1 MNRDDGTGA
10 VRSEGQTKQGGNS
23 KWTLLV
29 LAGSLAL
36 AAIVAI
42 FLLTATDE
50 VAPNRPA
57 AVESPANPGSPASQP
72 KTNP

>member
-1 MNRDDGTGA
+1 MDRNDGTGA
-10 VRSEGQTKQGGNS
+10 VRAEVQTKQGGNS
-23 KWTLLV
+23 QWTLWV

-42 FLLTATDE
+42 FLITETDE

-57 AVESPANPGSPASQP
+57 AVESPANPGSPAAP
-72 KTNP
+72 PRTNP

>member
-1 MNRDDGTGA
+1 MDQNEETGA
-10 VRSEGQTKQGGNS
+10 VRSEVQTKQGGNS
-23 KWTLLV
+23 QWTLWV

-42 FLLTATDE
+42 FLITGTDE

-57 AVESPANPGSPASQP
+57 AVESPANPGSPESPP
-72 KTNP
+72 KTN